1 MKSLDVVYCKDCSS
15 CIHRV
20 IDSNSTLY
28 GCKKDKCFD
37 MQPNLY
43 CNKPCYTK
51 KKFRKKK

>member
-1 MKSLDVVYCKDCSS
+1 MKSLDVVCCKDCSS